1 MSMFSRR
8 DFLRLTGG
16 FAALA
21 GAGSG
26 TVATFL
32 SSAVAATSGGKG
44 AAPDVEI
51 ALKATRARV
60 AILPGEQTQVWT
72 YRGEVLKGDPASLQ
86 VMPGS
91 FLGPIIRVRKGQQ
104 VRVRFMNDLPE
115 RSIIHWHGLHVPER
129 MDGHPR
135 DVVNPGSSYLYEF
148 PMLNRASTYWFH
160 PHPHT
165 LTGGQVYRGLAGL
178 FIVSDD
184 EEAALNL
191 PSGEYDVPL
200 VIQDRTFDA
209 NNQLVYLQGGMGG
222 AMGGHGGM
230 MMGSGMMGNQGTMS
244 GMGDMMGGMMDRMM
258 GFLGDRILVN
268 GRPDFVLAVATR
280 VYRLRLLNGS
290 NSRVYK
296 LAWSDSSPLT
306 VIATDGGLLAKPVQ
320 RSYVMLGPAE
330 RVELWA
336 DFSNL
341 RADAEV
347 TLQSLA
353 FTGAEGDEMME
364 GYGGTGGMAGMMGG
378 GRARPN
384 GGPFPV
390 LKVRVVRE
398 ERETRTLPT
407 VLAAVPRYR
416 LEDAVN
422 SSAPR
427 RFTLTM
433 RMMNWVI
440 NGRSFQ
446 MEQVAPDEVVKLNTV
461 EAWEFVNER
470 NPGEMMEQNG
480 MVHPIHIH
488 GVQFQ
493 VAERQV
499 LSELKAGWDT
509 VKDGYVDEGWRD
521 TFLIMPG
528 ERVKLLM
535 KFQDYPGLFLYHCH
549 NLEHE
554 DMGMMR
560 NYRVES

>member
-1 MSMFSRR
+1 MSKISRR

-26 TVATFL
+26 TVIPPL
-32 SSAVAATSGGKG
+32 SSAVAATSGGQG

-60 AILPGEQTQVWT
+60 AILPGDHTQVWT
-72 YRGEVLKGDPASLQ
+72 YRGELLKGDPASLQ
-86 VMPGS
+86 AMPGS
-91 FLGPIIRVRKGQQ
+91 YLGPIIRVRKGQQ
-104 VRVRFMNDLPE
+104 VRVRFTNDLPE
-115 RSIIHWHGLHVPER
+115 QSIIHWHGLHVPER

-135 DVVNPGSSYLYEF
+135 DVVGPGGSYLYEF
-148 PMLNRASTYWFH
+148 PMLNRAGTYWFH

-184 EEAALNL
+184 EEVALNL

-200 VIQDRTFDA
+200 VIQDRIFDA
-209 NNQLVYLQGGMGG
+209 KNQLVYLQGGMGG
-222 AMGGHGGM
+222 GMGGHGGM
-230 MMGSGMMGNQGTMS
+230 MMGRGGMMGSQ
-244 GMGDMMGGMMDRMM
+244 DAMGGMMDRMM

-268 GRPDFVLAVATR
+268 GRRDFVLPVATR

-290 NSRVYK
+290 NSRVHK
-296 LAWSDSSPLT
+296 MAWSDSSPLT

-320 RSYVMLGPAE
+320 RSYVMLGPGE

-336 DFSNL
+336 DFSKL
-341 RADAEV
+341 RAGAEV
-347 TLQSLA
+347 TMQSLA
-353 FTGAEGDEMME
+353 FSGAEGDEMVE
-364 GYGGTGGMAGMMGG
+364 GRGGTGGMSGMMGG
-378 GRARPN
+378 GRALPN
-384 GGPFPV
+384 GAPFPV
-390 LKVRVVRE
+390 LKVRVARE
-398 ERETRTLPT
+398 ERETRMLPT
-407 VLAAVPRYR
+407 TLAAVPSYR

-422 SSAPR
+422 GRAPR
-427 RFTLTM
+427 RFALTM
-433 RMMNWVI
+433 RMMNWMI

-446 MEQVAPDEVVKLNTV
+446 MEAVAPDEVVRLNTV

-480 MVHPIHIH
+480 MVHPMHIH

-493 VAERQV
+493 VGERQV
-499 LSELKAGWDT
+499 LPELKAGWDT
-509 VKDGYVDEGWRD
+509 VKDGYVDEGWKD